1 MPRVT
6 VCLAVYNGAASVR
19 KAIQTVLDQ
28 TYRDFDILVL
38 DDGSTDASPDIVQAM
53 IDEGHPIR
61 LIRTP
66 NAGLGEGRRRMTLE
80 ATGEF
85 IAFIDHDDFWLPHK
99 LAAQVKQLDDTGAVL
114 AHADAWYV
122 YNDGRE
128 VPRELALSDSPW
140 ECLLP
145 NNRII
150 ASTVLYRR
158 ESMLEA
164 GNFVADTVR
173 CSDWYG
179 WAILAKNGRFVH
191 WPEKVVRYS
200 VLSSSLANAGFRF
213 FDAQRHIIENHFF
226 PRFDELMAGVPVAEA
241 KRYRKVLRQTLGAA
255 YSGMARQKLRA
266 GDSPTARRL
275 AQKSIL
281 VGYDVLRVWSRSLG
295 ILLLGR

>member
-6 VCLAVYNGAASVR
+6 VCLAVYNGAASIR
-19 KAIQTVLDQ
+19 KAMQTVLDQ

-38 DDGSTDASPDIVQAM
+38 DDGSTDASSEIVQGM

-61 LIRTP
+61 LLRTA

-85 IAFIDHDDFWLPHK
+85 VAFIDHDDFWLPHK
-99 LAAQVKQLDDTGAVL
+99 LAAQVQQLDETGAVL

-122 YNDGRE
+122 YDDGRE
-128 VPRELALSDSPW
+128 VARDLRLSGSPW
-140 ECLLP
+140 ECLIP
-145 NNRII
+145 NNRVI
-150 ASTVLYRR
+150 ASTAVYRR
-158 ESMLEA
+158 EAMLEA
-164 GNFVADTVR
+164 GNFIADTVR

-179 WAILAKNGRFVH
+179 WAILASKGEFVH

-213 FDAQRHIIENHFF
+213 FDAQRHLIENHFF
-226 PRFDELMAGVPVAEA
+226 PRFDELMQGVPATQA
-241 KRYRKVLRQTLGAA
+241 ILYRKALRQTLGAA
-255 YSGMARQKLRA
+255 YSGMARQRIRA
-266 GDSPTARRL
+266 GDSREARKF
-275 AQKSIL
+275 AQKAVQ
-281 VGYDVLRVWSRSLG
+281 VGYDVPRVWSRSLG

>member
-6 VCLAVYNGAASVR
+6 VCLAVYNGAASIR

-38 DDGSTDASPDIVQAM
+38 DDGSTDASPEIVQEM
-53 IDEGHPIR
+53 IGEGHPIQ
-61 LIRTP
+61 LLRTP
-66 NAGLGEGRRRMTLE
+66 NGGLGEGRRRMTLE

-85 IAFIDHDDFWLPHK
+85 VAFIDHDDFWLPHK
-99 LAAQVKQLDDTGAVL
+99 LAAQVKQLDETGAVL

-122 YNDGRE
+122 YDDGRE
-128 VPRELALSDSPW
+128 VARDLQLEGSPW
-140 ECLLP
+140 ECLIP
-145 NNRII
+145 NNRVI
-150 ASTVLYRR
+150 ASTAVYRR
-158 ESMLEA
+158 EAMLEA

-179 WAILAKNGRFVH
+179 WAILASKGRFVH

-213 FDAQRHIIENHFF
+213 FDAQRHIIESHFF
-226 PRFDELMAGVPVAEA
+226 PRFGELMRGVPAAEA
-241 KRYRKVLRQTLGAA
+241 KRYRTQLRQTLGAA
-255 YSGMARQKLRA
+255 YSGMARQKLRS
-266 GDSPTARRL
+266 GDPADAKRF
-275 AQKSIL
+275 AQKAIRI
-281 VGYDVLRVWSRSLG
+281 GYDVPRVWSRSLG